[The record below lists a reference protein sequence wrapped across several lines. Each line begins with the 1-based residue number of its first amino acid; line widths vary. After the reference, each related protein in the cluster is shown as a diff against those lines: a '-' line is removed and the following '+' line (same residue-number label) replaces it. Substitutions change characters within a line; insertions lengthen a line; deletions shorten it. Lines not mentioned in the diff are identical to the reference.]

1 MEGQTISHYQ
11 IKEKLGGG
19 GMGVVYLAEDTRL
32 ERSVAIKFLPPA
44 YFEDDQ
50 AVKRFQ
56 REAKAA
62 AALNHPHICTVY
74 DIGESDGQPYL
85 VMEHLEGETLKHK
98 LAKGPLPTGEAL
110 KLAVQI
116 ADALQ
121 IAHQK
126 GIIHRD
132 IKPANIFVIERRD
145 AKVLDFGLAK
155 QLDKQAAGQEELSTA
170 LTRAGSTLGTLN
182 YMSPEQVKGAVL

>member
-1 MEGQTISHYQ
+1 MCKVKKEPRKKVIGSLEGQTISHYQ
-11 IKEKLGGG
+11 IKQKLGGG

-62 AALNHPHICTVY
+62 AALNHPHICHVY
-74 DIGESDGQPYL
+74 DIGEQDGQPFL
-85 VMEHLEGETLKHK
+85 VMEHLEGDTLKHK
-98 LAKGPLPTGEAL
+98 VEKGPLPTAEAL

-132 IKPANIFVIERRD
+132 IKPANIMMSEKGRAVL
-145 AKVLDFGLAK
+145 LDFGLAK
-155 QLDKQAAGQEELSTA
+155 LKGQSKI
-170 LTRAGSTLGTLN
+170 TRAGRTVGTSACSRST
-182 YMSPEQVKGAVL
+182 

>member
-1 MEGQTISHYQ
+1 LIGRTIAQYR
-11 IKEKLGGG
+11 ITEKLGGG

-74 DIGESDGQPYL
+74 DIGESDGQPFL
-85 VMEHLEGETLKHK
+85 VMESLEG
-98 LAKGPLPTGEAL
+98 
-110 KLAVQI
+110 
-116 ADALQ
+116 
-121 IAHQK
+121 
-126 GIIHRD
+126 
-132 IKPANIFVIERRD
+132 
-145 AKVLDFGLAK
+145 KVF
-155 QLDKQAAGQEELSTA
+155 
-170 LTRAGSTLGTLN
+170 RAQS
-182 YMSPEQVKGAVL
+182 S

>member
-1 MEGQTISHYQ
+1 MIGQTISHYQ
-11 IKEKLGGG
+11 IKQKLGGG

-74 DIGESDGQPYL
+74 DIGEADGQPYL
-85 VMEHLEGETLKHK
+85 VMEHLEGETLKR
-98 LAKGPLPTGEAL
+98 LLM
-110 KLAVQI
+110 
-116 ADALQ
+116 
-121 IAHQK
+121 
-126 GIIHRD
+126 RY
-132 IKPANIFVIERRD
+132 R
-145 AKVLDFGLAK
+145 
-155 QLDKQAAGQEELSTA
+155 
-170 LTRAGSTLGTLN
+170 
-182 YMSPEQVKGAVL
+182 